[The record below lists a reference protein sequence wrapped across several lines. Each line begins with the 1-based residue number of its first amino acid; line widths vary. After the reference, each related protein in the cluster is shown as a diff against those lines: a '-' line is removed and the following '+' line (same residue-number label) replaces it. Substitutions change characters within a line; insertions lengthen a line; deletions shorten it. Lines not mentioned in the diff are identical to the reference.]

1 MEFVAKSHTLK
12 RQKERGLYTFLLAL
26 LIAAALFVPYIIDGR
41 GYFIFFGDFNVQQI
55 PFYKLCHAAVRSG
68 NVSWSF
74 TTDLG
79 ANFIGSYSFYLLGS
93 PFFLLTLPF
102 PTDFVPYLM
111 GPLLILKFACAAYTS
126 YLFIRRFTK
135 TPAAAQLGALLYAF
149 SGFSVYN
156 IFFNHFHEAIIMF
169 PLLLLSLDLL
179 ITENRRGVFGI
190 TVAACALVNYY
201 FFFGMVIFTVI
212 YYFVR
217 LFMGSFKFKFSRFM
231 WMVFEAVMGVGISC
245 FLLIPSVLA
254 ILSNGRVSNFL
265 IGWNAIMYGKEQIYL
280 NILQCFFFPPDLPAR
295 PVFFPNANVKWSS
308 LGGWLPIFGMTGV
321 ITWFCV
327 KPKTWIKRLLV
338 ICIFMALVPV
348 LNASFSAF
356 NDCYYAR
363 WFYMP
368 ILIMCLCTALVS
380 ENATIEMSKGFRW
393 AAPITIVTA
402 LVIGLF
408 PQYDENK
415 KIIFGLFTQ
424 DEDGTYFSRYWI
436 TVIIALIGLIVLGA
450 LIHLFK
456 DNRKYFMRGAIIAVS
471 IMSVIYGSV
480 FIAMGRSHAYDI
492 DTVMIDSLIEGNV
505 NLDGNKDTFR
515 IDTYDGVDNTAM
527 YLGYSSINAFHSVVP
542 PSVMEFYEYVG
553 ITRDVG
559 SRPDKSYPALR
570 PLLSVK
576 YLLNH
581 KTSKSFLSKEKKTL
595 MPDYEYVK
603 TSGNYYVYENKN
615 YIPYGFS
622 YDYCMTDS
630 FCKRYDGKAKTR
642 MMLKAMLLSKSDAA
656 KYSEYIGNISE
667 LEGYVENV
675 SPEDTQVFGELTVD
689 GQIEEITEQVRTVDD
704 KVNLFLTDE
713 EMALD
718 AKRLAATAAKD
729 FKTGNGTFTA
739 TVERSKKSLVFFSI
753 PFDSGW
759 SATVNGKAVEIIKA
773 NVGFM
778 AVPVESGTSTI
789 EFTYTTPGLSLGIL
803 ISMGSLLI
811 LGVYYVLITFSTN
824 RKNSRKILL
833 ETLVGLP
840 DAYEDED
847 EGEIKSI
854 LDSITEIKPE
864 TPKSSSPENGGFM
877 INENS
882 FDED

>member
-1 MEFVAKSHTLK
+1 MEFVAKPHTLK

-26 LIAAALFVPYIIDGR
+26 LIAAALFVPSIIDGS
-41 GYFIFFGDFNVQQI
+41 GYFIFYGDFNVQQI

-135 TPAAAQLGALLYAF
+135 TPAAAQIGALLYAF

-156 IFFNHFHEAIIMF
+156 IFFNHFHEVIIMF
-169 PLLLLSLDLL
+169 PLLLLSLELL

-190 TVAACALVNYY
+190 TVAACALINYF
-201 FFFGMVIFTVI
+201 FFFGMVVFTVI

-231 WMVFEAVMGVGISC
+231 WMVFEAVMGVAISC

-254 ILSNGRVSNFL
+254 ILSNGRVSNLL
-265 IGWNAIMYGKEQIYL
+265 IGWGAIMYGKEQIYL
-280 NILQCFFFPPDLPAR
+280 NILQCFFFPPDLPSR
-295 PVFFPNANVKWSS
+295 PVFFPAANVKWSS

-338 ICIFMALVPV
+338 ICIFMALVPI
-348 LNASFSAF
+348 LNASFTAF
-356 NDCYYAR
+356 NNSYYAR

-380 ENATIEMSKGFRW
+380 EDETIEISKGYKW
-393 AAPITIVTA
+393 AAPITVVMA

-408 PQYDENK
+408 PQYGEDET
-415 KIIFGLFTQ
+415 IILGLFTQ
-424 DEDGTYFSRYWI
+424 DEDGMYFSRYWI
-436 TVIIALIGLIVLGA
+436 TVIIALIGLVVLGA

-456 DNRKYFMRGAIIAVS
+456 DNRKYFMRGAIIAISV
-471 IMSVIYGSV
+471 MSVIYGNV
-480 FIAMGRSHAYDI
+480 FIAMGRSHSADI
-492 DTVMIDSLIEGNV
+492 DGVMIDSLIEGNV
-505 NLDGNKDTFR
+505 NLEGDKDTFR
-515 IDTYDGVDNTAM
+515 IDTYDAEDNTAM

-542 PSVMEFYEYVG
+542 SSIMEFYEYIG

-559 SRPDKSYPALR
+559 SRPDKNYPALR

-581 KTSKSFLSKEKKTL
+581 KTSKSFLNKEKKTL

-603 TSGNYYVYENKN
+603 TSGNFYVYENKN
-615 YIPYGFS
+615 FIPYGFS

-675 SPEDTQVFGELTVD
+675 SPEDTQAFGELTVD
-689 GQIEEITEQVRTVDD
+689 GQIEETTEQVRTVDD

-739 TVERSKKSLVFFSI
+739 TVERDKKSLVFFSI
-753 PFDSGW
+753 PYDNGW

-778 AVPVESGTSTI
+778 AVPVESGMSTI
-789 EFTYTTPGLSLGIL
+789 EFTYETPGLYSGIL
-803 ISMGSLLI
+803 ISVGALLI
-811 LGVYYVLITFSTN
+811 FAVYFIVATVIIKKKEN
-824 RKNSRKILL
+824 RDIPFAEFGDSFDETEHGQDGEL
-833 ETLVGLP
+833 E
-840 DAYEDED
+840 
-847 EGEIKSI
+847 SI
-854 LDSITEIKPE
+854 LDSITNLKPE
-864 TPKSSSPENGGFM
+864 TPTPPPQNGGFK
-877 INENS
+877 INENP